1 MLERIMGERKDG
13 RIKGEVAKQKIMTQ
27 YSVQEERKHSVRILI
42 AEDNVDNQRLA
53 KLMLTKA
60 GYQMEVADNGD
71 EAVKNTRNLLRIS
84 T

>member
-1 MLERIMGERKDG
+1 MGERKDG

>member
-1 MLERIMGERKDG
+1 MGERKDG

-42 AEDNVDNQRLA
+42 AEDNVDNKRLA
-53 KLMLTKA
+53 KLMLTKT